1 MKLAKFLDVSRSL
14 ERMLSWLIFAG
25 HPARIGR
32 SGLFNDE
39 LSK

>member
-1 MKLAKFLDVSRSL
+1 MKLTKFFDISRSL
-14 ERMLSWLIFAG
+14 ERMLSWLIFAR

-32 SGLFNDE
+32 SGLFVDE